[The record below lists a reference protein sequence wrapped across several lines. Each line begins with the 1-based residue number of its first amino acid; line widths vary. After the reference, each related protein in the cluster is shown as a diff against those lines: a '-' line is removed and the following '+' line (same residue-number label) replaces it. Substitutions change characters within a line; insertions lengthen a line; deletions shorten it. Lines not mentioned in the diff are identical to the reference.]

1 MSAPERLR
9 PDRMRAALRSVTIG
23 REMIVLEEIGS
34 TNDAIANLAKEGAAE
49 GVVIFAEHQTAGR
62 GQRGNRWSSP
72 AGKGLC
78 FSVLLRPE
86 IEVKDSAQ
94 LTTWAAHNVADT
106 ISEVC
111 QLDPIVKLPND
122 VYVNGRKV
130 AGVLVEMKAQSRT
143 PHLAILGVGLNVN
156 ESIGDFPP
164 ELRERATSLAIATG
178 RKFDRD
184 QLAIQLLRNL
194 DRTYREVATPQLR
207 P

>member
-1 MSAPERLR
+1 
-9 PDRMRAALRSVTIG
+9 
-23 REMIVLEEIGS
+23 
-34 TNDAIANLAKEGAAE
+34 
-49 GVVIFAEHQTAGR
+49 
-62 GQRGNRWSSP
+62 
-72 AGKGLC
+72 
-78 FSVLLRPE
+78 
-86 IEVKDSAQ
+86 
-94 LTTWAAHNVADT
+94 VAST
-106 ISEVC
+106 ISEAC

-130 AGVLVEMKAQSRT
+130 AGVLVEMKAQPRT

-184 QLAIQLLRNL
+184 QLAIELLRNL
-194 DRTYREVATPQLR
+194 DRTYRAVATPQLR